1 MSRRALLGG
10 GVAIVGLGVA
20 AVLVMKA
27 PAFFGPHYPPSPLD
41 DLLSRLPDRE
51 GARRLG
57 SAVLAQQKSFDTRTA
72 VRQLRARFRSSSLSD
87 AMTSDL
93 RQDRLIE
100 VHGWVLPEALTTLCA
115 IAAKVT

>member
-10 GVAIVGLGVA
+10 GAAIVGLGVA

-27 PAFFGPHYPPSPLD
+27 PAFFGPHYPPSPFD